1 MNKKEESRLD
11 DLFKNMDPILE
22 ERVRASMII
31 AARIDDYL
39 KSKKCTLDDFHRQC
53 NALIPEGES
62 NYGPRRIRSW
72 VSGTHDFK
80 VSELL
85 IIEILLNEKFV
96 KYER

>member
-1 MNKKEESRLD
+1 MNKKERSRTSV
-11 DLFKNMDPILE
+11 IIAVR
-22 ERVRASMII
+22 RVKASMII
-31 AARIDDYL
+31 AARIDDHL
-39 KSKKCTLDDFHRQC
+39 KAKGWILDDFHREC
-53 NALIPEGES
+53 NSLIPEGES

-85 IIEILLNEKFV
+85 IIENILNEKFI